1 MNALP
6 HRRPAWAHD
15 PMFDPTAGMKLAYG
29 FILTAAIALILVSA
43 IPGARLSL
51 FHAFNDLGPL
61 APSFWSGLSSLADT
75 YLALGLLLPVLLW
88 RPRLAALLLLSA
100 ILATLIT
107 HTLKPMLDIP
117 RPPAVLAAD
126 AFHLIGHR
134 LDHGS
139 FPSGHAV
146 TAFTLAGLLIIG
158 LRLSFGWALLALIAA
173 SLLAVSRMAVG
184 VHWPTDVLAGSV
196 IGLVSVLL
204 GQRLLSR
211 WPRLQ
216 RARWPM
222 PVALVIT
229 GTCAL
234 SAPWFS
240 TGYPLGIW
248 ANWGV
253 AILALGVLLYAS
265 QRYWPGYRNR
275 TRLPLRGLGRRDDE
289 TT

>member
-1 MNALP
+1 MNLRQS
-6 HRRPAWAHD
+6 HRPAWAHD
-15 PMFDPTAGMKLAYG
+15 PMQDPTAGMKLAYG
-29 FILTAAIALILVSA
+29 FIITAAIALILVAA
-43 IPGARLSL
+43 IPGARLAL
-51 FHAFNDLGPL
+51 FHAFNNLGPL
-61 APSFWSGLSSLADT
+61 APGFWSGLSSLADT

-100 ILATLIT
+100 ILATLAT

-117 RPPAVLAAD
+117 RPPAVLATD

-158 LRLSFGWALLALIAA
+158 LRLSFGWTLMTLICAGFLAI
-173 SLLAVSRMAVG
+173 SRMAVG
-184 VHWPTDVLAGSV
+184 VHWPTDVLAGSI
-196 IGLVSVLL
+196 IGLISVLL
-204 GQRLLSR
+204 GQQLLSR
-211 WPRLQ
+211 WQRLQ
-216 RARWPM
+216 QAYWPI
-222 PVALVIT
+222 PVALIIT
-229 GTCAL
+229 GICAL

-253 AILALGVLLYAS
+253 AILGLTVLILAS
-265 QRYWPGYRNR
+265 QRYWPIYRNR
-275 TRLPLRGLGRRDDE
+275 KRLPLRDLGRPK
-289 TT
+289 

>member
-1 MNALP
+1 MNANKGHLST
-6 HRRPAWAHD
+6 WAQD
-15 PMFDPTAGMKLAYG
+15 PMRDATAGMKLAYG
-29 FILTAAIALILVSA
+29 FIITASIALILVAA
-43 IPGARLSL
+43 IPHARMSL
-51 FHAFNDLGPL
+51 FHSFNNLGPL
-61 APSFWSGLSSLADT
+61 APAFWSGLSSLADT
-75 YLALGLLLPVLLW
+75 YLALGLLLPFLLW

-107 HTLKPMLDIP
+107 HTLKPILDVS

-158 LRLSFGWALLALIAA
+158 LRLSFGWALLALIGA
-173 SLLAVSRMAVG
+173 SFFAISRMAVG

-211 WPRLQ
+211 WHRLQ
-216 RARWPM
+216 RANWPI
-222 PVALVIT
+222 PVALVIS

-253 AILALGVLLYAS
+253 AIMGLGVLLLAS
-265 QRYWPGYRNR
+265 QRYWPAYRNR
-275 TRLPLRGLGRRDDE
+275 KRLPLRDLGRPE
-289 TT
+289 